1 MRDDAIHIGL
11 TWRDALVSATSVLRP
26 TEGEDAA
33 GDARRLLAHALG
45 ESWLDLIKDPARR
58 LSEPEASRLAAMLA
72 RRVRGEPVSRIIGVR
87 GFYGRDFLVTAATL
101 DPRPESETLIDAA
114 LARIKPVWGSGAG
127 LDILDIGTGTG
138 CLLLT
143 LLAELPDAHGVGIDP
158 SADALAV
165 AHENGVRL
173 GIGDRVRWMEG
184 RFEAIAGQI
193 RQAFP
198 LIVSNPPYIPT
209 ADIAGL
215 DRDVRDFDPHLA
227 LDGGT
232 DGLDIY
238 RGIARQLGNVAARGW
253 VLIEVGHDQAHD
265 VARLIELSTVEGRLG
280 PVNIAL
286 DMAGKQRCVTFEI
299 RD

>member
-1 MRDDAIHIGL
+1 
-11 TWRDALVSATSVLRP
+11 
-26 TEGEDAA
+26 
-33 GDARRLLAHALG
+33 LLAHTLG
-45 ESWLDLIKDPARR
+45 ASWLELITDPARR
-58 LSEPEASRLAAMLA
+58 LSVAEATQLAAMVA
-72 RRVRGEPVSRIIGVR
+72 RRARGEPVSRIIGTR
-87 GFYGRDFLVTAATL
+87 GFYGRDFMVTAATL

-114 LARIKPVWGSGAG
+114 LARIKPVWGTGAG

-143 LLAELPDAHGVGIDP
+143 LLAELPDACGVGIDP
-158 SADALAV
+158 SAAALAV
-165 AHENGVRL
+165 ARDNAARL
-173 GIGDRVRWMEG
+173 GIGGRARWIEG
-184 RFEAIAGQI
+184 RFEAVASQI
-193 RQAFP
+193 RQTFP

-227 LDGGT
+227 LDGGG

-238 RGIARQLGNVAARGW
+238 RGIAGQLGKVAARGCIA
-253 VLIEVGHDQAHD
+253 LEVGHDQAYD
-265 VARLIELSTVEGRLG
+265 VAQLIELSTLRERLG
-280 PVNIAL
+280 PASIVP